1 MADLKHIPLAKRN
14 LRLRKG
20 RGLKISL
27 DEREFCLETL
37 YATSWDSVIHAW
49 QICQRRDRVQPFG
62 HKNSEA
68 KD

>member
-1 MADLKHIPLAKRN
+1 M
-14 LRLRKG
+14 
-20 RGLKISL
+20 KISL

-62 HKNSEA
+62 HENSEA
-68 KD
+68 RD